1 MKEDANK
8 LLVKKT
14 TEKISTINSRVNFKF
29 IRGPRILSVF
39 HFRLPLEPYTV
50 LI

>member
-8 LLVKKT
+8 LLLKKS
-14 TEKISTINSRVNFKF
+14 KISTINSRVNFKF
-29 IRGPRILSVF
+29 IQGPRILSVF